1 MTMRDQ
7 VVVDASAM
15 VDLLLENDVGR
26 EVRARV
32 REHAL
37 HSAAHLDAEVLS
49 ALARLHR
56 AGSLSPRRV
65 AAALS
70 RLAGA
75 PITRHHLPSLVEGA
89 WRRRANLQLAD
100 ALYVELGQRLRLP
113 VITTD
118 RRLAAAVPSAE
129 LIDG

>member
-32 REHAL
+32 REQAL
-37 HSAAHLDAEVLS
+37 HSAAHFDAEVLS

-56 AGSLSPRRV
+56 AGSLSPRKI
-65 AAALS
+65 
-70 RLAGA
+70 G
-75 PITRHHLPSLVEGA
+75 
-89 WRRRANLQLAD
+89 RAH
-100 ALYVELGQRLRLP
+100 V
-113 VITTD
+113 
-118 RRLAAAVPSAE
+118 
-129 LIDG
+129 

>member
-1 MTMRDQ
+1 MTVNES
-7 VVVDASAM
+7 VVLDASAM
-15 VDLLLENDVGR
+15 VDVLARTRLAVAVSD
-26 EVRARV
+26 RV
-32 REHAL
+32 RDCSL
-37 HSAAHLDAEVLS
+37 HTAAHFDAEVLS

-56 AGSLSPRRV
+56 TRSLSPRRV

-100 ALYVELGQRLRLP
+100 ALYVELSEQLDMPL
-113 VITTD
+113 ITTD

>member
-1 MTMRDQ
+1 VTMRDQ

-37 HSAAHLDAEVLS
+37 HTAAHFDAEVLS

-56 AGSLSPRRV
+56 AGRLPARRV
-65 AAALS
+65 TGELS
-70 RLAGA
+70 RLAEA
-75 PITRHHLPSLVEGA
+75 PITRHPLPSLVEGA

-100 ALYVELGQRLRLP
+100 ALYVELSEQLDMPL
-113 VITTD
+113 ITTD
-118 RRLAAAVPSAE
+118 RRLAAAVPSAV
-129 LIDG
+129 LIEG